1 MKFFKTPNL
10 IKYAFPHFL
19 WSIPTKEKV
28 IYVTFDD
35 GPTPIVTPYV
45 LDLLKQYHAQ
55 ATFFCIGEKVVKYDT
70 VFNQILAEKHT
81 IGNHT
86 FNHLKGWG
94 TKTAIYLE
102 NILKADEVISPNTSL
117 FRPPYGKIAP
127 QQVKAIKKK
136 GFNVVMW
143 DVLSYDFE
151 KDLNHEN
158 ALKSVIKHTR
168 SGSIIVF
175 HDSEKAFINLQK
187 LLPAY
192 LDFFSKKGF
201 VFKSIPS
208 VL

>member
-1 MKFFKTPNL
+1 
-10 IKYAFPHFL
+10 
-19 WSIPTKEKV
+19 
-28 IYVTFDD
+28 
-35 GPTPIVTPYV
+35 
-45 LDLLKQYHAQ
+45 
-55 ATFFCIGEKVVKYDT
+55 
-70 VFNQILAEKHT
+70 
-81 IGNHT
+81 
-86 FNHLKGWG
+86 
-94 TKTAIYLE
+94 
-102 NILKADEVISPNTSL
+102 
-117 FRPPYGKIAP
+117 
-127 QQVKAIKKK
+127 
-136 GFNVVMW
+136 
-143 DVLSYDFE
+143 VLSYDFE

>member
-1 MKFFKTPNL
+1 MKFFKTPDL
-10 IKYAFPHFL
+10 IKYAFPHFT

-28 IYVTFDD
+28 IYLTFDD

-55 ATFFCIGEKVVKYDT
+55 ATFFCIGEKVVKYDP

-86 FNHLKGWG
+86 FNHLKGWQ

-102 NILKADEVISPNTSL
+102 NTLKAGAVITPKVNL
-117 FRPPYGKIAP
+117 FRPPYGKIKPHQA
-127 QQVKAIKKK
+127 KAIMSK
-136 GFNVVMW
+136 GYQIIMW

-151 KDLNHEN
+151 KDLNHKN
-158 ALKSVIKHTR
+158 ALKSVIKHTKP
-168 SGSIIVF
+168 GSIIVF
-175 HDSEKAFINLQK
+175 HDSDKAFGNLQM

-201 VFKSIPS
+201 IFKSIPS
-208 VL
+208 NL